1 MSFYSELKRRNVF
14 RAAIAYLA
22 LAWLLTEVAGT
33 LFPVFGIPDWGVRF
47 VVIVLALG
55 FVAALVFSWIY
66 EFTPEGI
73 KREQDV
79 VREASITHLTA
90 KRLDLFTIGLIAV
103 ALGFI
108 LVDRLW
114 LTPKSGQR
122 PELPSAALNDAAQ
135 TSVPDPAEPQHL
147 PNSVAVLPFIN
158 MSSDTDQEYFSDGLA
173 DSLMN
178 ALAQVRDLKVI
189 ARTSSFAFKGKNQD
203 IREIGRQL
211 GVGAVLEGSV
221 QKSGNR
227 LRIITQLIHVQDGSH
242 LWAKTF
248 DRTDDDIFAIQ
259 DEISAA
265 VVTALQV
272 TLGEDDAHRL
282 ARRATGDVQAF
293 DLYLLGRH
301 EFEKR
306 DSTALERA
314 VTHFEQ
320 ALAQDPDYA
329 LAYSGLADSWMLLSQ
344 QNYGNLP
351 LREAGDRAKPYLERA
366 LALAPDSSAIQASLG
381 LYLDEFRRP
390 GDFPGMTGVSA
401 LEKAVQLN
409 PANVLALTWLAIR
422 YQGDGEYR
430 KSFELLKRAY
440 ELDPLNTNLLL
451 NMSIW
456 AWNSGDREGA
466 WRYVT
471 RAQELEPGDARHV
484 EWASDLAYY
493 DGELARSLKDILHAQ
508 ELVPGNIFYMT
519 SVAQACMRL
528 QDFECAAGWI
538 MRAEGVAPGDA
549 LVLSM
554 RAELKRREGDLEG
567 AAVLLENALEQSL
580 ADVKGWGALDTRYA
594 AVALAEVRL
603 QQDQFVE
610 AVALYEKV
618 FPTLVEALGRNDQF
632 NPVHLLDLAWAYGK
646 LDQPG
651 REQAA
656 LAEAGRRLRK
666 AREGGRANWI
676 IDLGESLLSGQ
687 SGDVTGAEALL
698 GRAVED
704 RYPGDWDRIN
714 QRLGELLEFSKAYR
728 SALASLEARL
738 AAQRIAAASDLAL
751 ARARGAMEMW
761 GQSTGI
767 E

>member
-66 EFTPEGI
+66 ELTPEGI
-73 KREQDV
+73 KRERDV
-79 VREASITHLTA
+79 VHETSITHLTA
-90 KRLDLFTIGLIAV
+90 RRLDLFTIGIIVV

-114 LTPKSGQR
+114 LTPKAGLR
-122 PELPSAALNDAAQ
+122 PALPSAVLNDSAQ
-135 TSVPDPAEPQHL
+135 TLGPDAKEPQYP
-147 PNSVAVLPFIN
+147 PNSVAVLPFVN
-158 MSSDTDQEYFSDGLA
+158 MSSDPDREYFSDGLA
-173 DSLMN
+173 DSLLN

-221 QKSGNR
+221 QQSGNR

-248 DRTDDDIFAIQ
+248 DRTDEDIFAIQ

-265 VVTALQV
+265 VVNALQV
-272 TLGEDDAHRL
+272 NLGDDDARRL
-282 ARRATGDVQAF
+282 ARRATGNIQAF

-306 DSTALERA
+306 EPAALKRA

-320 ALAQDPDYA
+320 ALVADPNYA
-329 LAYSGLADSWMLLSQ
+329 LAYSGLADSWMFLSQ
-344 QNYGNLP
+344 QNYGSLP
-351 LREAGDRAKPYLERA
+351 IREAGDRAKPYLERA

-390 GDFPGMTGVSA
+390 ADFPGMTDVSA
-401 LEKAVQLN
+401 LEKAVQFN
-409 PANVLALTWLAIR
+409 SANVLALTWLAIR
-422 YQGDGEYR
+422 YQEDGQYSN
-430 KSFELLKRAY
+430 SFELLKRAY

-451 NMSIW
+451 NLSIW
-456 AWNSGDREGA
+456 TWNSGDRDVA
-466 WRYVT
+466 WRYVN
-471 RAQELEPGDARHV
+471 RAQELEPADPRHV

-493 DGELARSLKDILHAQ
+493 DGELARSLRDILYAL
-508 ELVPGNIFYMT
+508 ELAPGNTFYIT
-519 SVAQACMRL
+519 SLAQACMRL

-538 MRAEGVAPGDA
+538 ERAEAIAPGDA
-549 LVLSM
+549 RVASS
-554 RAELKRREGDLEG
+554 RAELKRRKGDLEG
-567 AAVLLENALEQSL
+567 AAVLLEQVLEQFL
-580 ADVKGWGALDTRYA
+580 ADTRDWGALDTRYS

-603 QQDQFVE
+603 QQGRFAE
-610 AVALYEKV
+610 SAALYEKV
-618 FPTLVEALGRNDQF
+618 FPTLVESLGRNDQF
-632 NPVHLLDLAWAYGK
+632 NPIHLLDLAWAYRK
-646 LDQPG
+646 LEQPG
-651 REQAA
+651 REQSA
-656 LAEAGRRLRK
+656 LTEAGHRLRK

-676 IDLGESLLSGQ
+676 VDLGESLLRGQ
-687 SGDVTGAEALL
+687 SGDLADAEVLFSK
-698 GRAVED
+698 AVEG

-714 QRLGELLEFSKAYR
+714 QRLGELLDFSEGYR
-728 SALASLEARL
+728 EAVASLEARL
-738 AAQRIAAASDLAL
+738 AAQRAAAVSDL
-751 ARARGAMEMW
+751 ARARTRAALQAQGRAP
-761 GQSTGI
+761 
-767 E
+767 

>member
-381 LYLDEFRRP
+381 LYLDEFLRP

-401 LEKAVQLN
+401 L
-409 PANVLALTWLAIR
+409 
-422 YQGDGEYR
+422 
-430 KSFELLKRAY
+430 
-440 ELDPLNTNLLL
+440 
-451 NMSIW
+451 SIW

-508 ELVPGNIFYMT
+508 ELAPGNIFYMT

-632 NPVHLLDLAWAYGK
+632 NPVHLLDLAWAYRK

-728 SALASLEARL
+728 SAVASLEARL